1 MAWNPNIPTVTNRV
15 QDDLNAIRE
24 NFQHLDQ
31 SRIVEMGSNS
41 NGTYVRWENGLQ
53 VCYATQAFSQVD
65 VSTPIGNVYSSL
77 AQSWRFPAEFAD
89 QNVFADNNIRAATRR
104 LWSNREFGSTTNYR
118 FWIISGEPHTLGTVT
133 IDFVAI
139 GRWK

>member
-31 SRIVEMGSNS
+31 SRIVEMGSNA
-41 NGTYVRWENGLQ
+41 NGEYVRWENGLQ
-53 VCYATQAFSQVD
+53 ACWLFGEAGNAPLDIQPGGNGTFRWFYPAQFSIVPK
-65 VSTPIGNVYSSL
+65 V
-77 AQSWRFPAEFAD
+77 
-89 QNVFADNNIRAATRR
+89 
-104 LWSNREFGSTTNYR
+104 FGSPNQRLSDGGGRIVVIDRDISAVSADGYRYHTVADTNTDGPL
-118 FWIISGEPHTLGTVT
+118 SLL
-133 IDFVAI
+133 AI